1 MIRSLFNYFMAPY
14 RDKDFLL
21 QQKARNLL
29 ILTLA
34 TLILIPVVI
43 FYAVVLTGNRTPE
56 LLIPS
61 VFAFFFNLFS
71 LIIFRKGYFPLF
83 AHSIVIMLNALL
95 WIIIFL
101 DRSEPLARGDSI
113 IYIYII
119 LTFTPLIVLARR
131 RIIFF
136 YYAANIAIFLI
147 FMFFSDFRNMV
158 SESAFNDYVS
168 DITVGMIF
176 SYFISFQ
183 IFNIHK
189 KAVTRANE
197 AAAKNR
203 ETNIVLEKTVSMLTS
218 IIESPPT
225 IAIYSIDRHY
235 NLTAFNNNFRN
246 VVRRLYGIEAGINKN
261 LLDLIGPEVFSRARE
276 QIEKAM
282 EGKQLTIIQ
291 EIRRN
296 DMTRVYEF
304 MLNPIIDSSRSVT
317 GLTVFMME
325 ITERKKSEEA
335 LLKASKIE
343 SLGIFAGGIAHDFN
357 NLLMAIMG
365 GISLAKY
372 DLDSGSP
379 GFSILTDAENASLRA
394 RELTQ
399 QLLTF
404 SRGGDPVKKVASI
417 SELIRST
424 SKFVL
429 HGSNVKCTYRIAEDL
444 SNAYV
449 DAGQIG
455 QVIQNVVINARQA
468 MPGGGELT
476 IRAENCGA
484 IPGES
489 GEWPAGYIRISITDQ
504 GPGIPEETIGKI
516 FDPFFTTKT
525 DGNGLGLAVSHSI
538 VEKHGGMIKAGPGS
552 DGGTVIDIYLPAT
565 GEEVDDI
572 SPLKKAPASFKGL
585 VLLMD
590 DDEIVRETAT
600 NMLLRLGLDVR
611 VAKEGCEA
619 LEIYG
624 RHLNSAAPVDLVI
637 LDLTV
642 PGGMSGIETIA
653 RLREMDPG
661 VRALVSSGYSNDRIM
676 ANYSEYGFI
685 DIITKP
691 YRMKDIQE
699 ILRKYLGSS

>member
-1 MIRSLFNYFMAPY
+1 MIRQLFNYFMAPY
-14 RDKDFLL
+14 GDKDFLL
-21 QQKARNLL
+21 QQKALNLL

-34 TLILIPVVI
+34 TLILIPIVI
-43 FYAVVLTGNRTPE
+43 IYSVVLSGNRTPE

-71 LIIFRKGYFPLF
+71 LVIFRKGHFYLF
-83 AHSIVIMLNALL
+83 AHSIVAMLNVLL
-95 WIIIFL
+95 WIIVFL

-113 IYIYII
+113 IYIYIL
-119 LTFTPLIVLARR
+119 LTFTPLIVLTRR
-131 RIIFF
+131 RMIFF
-136 YYAANIAIFLI
+136 YYAANIAVFLI
-147 FMFFSDFRNMV
+147 FVFFSDFRTTV
-158 SESAFNDYVS
+158 SASAFNDYVS
-168 DITVGMIF
+168 DITVGMFF

-189 KAVTRANE
+189 KAVSKANE
-197 AAAKNR
+197 EAEKNR
-203 ETNIVLEKTVSMLTS
+203 ETNIVLEKTVSMLSS
-218 IIESPPT
+218 IIESPPN
-225 IAIYSIDRHY
+225 IAIYSIDHHY
-235 NLTAFNNNFRN
+235 NLTAFNNNFKN
-246 VVRRLYGIEAGINKN
+246 LSQRLYGTEAGINRN
-261 LLDLIGPEVFSRARE
+261 LRDLIGADVFSRARE
-276 QIEKAM
+276 HIEIAM
-282 EGKQLTIIQ
+282 EGKQLTIVQ

-296 DMTRVYEF
+296 DTVHFYEF
-304 MLNPIIDSSRSVT
+304 MLNPIIDSSQSVM

-372 DLDSGSP
+372 DLDPGSP

-404 SRGGDPVKKVASI
+404 SRGGDPIKKVASI

-429 HGSNVKCTYRIAEDL
+429 HGSNVKCIYRIAGDL
-444 SNAYV
+444 RNAYV

-468 MPGGGELT
+468 MPGGGELM
-476 IRAENCGA
+476 ILAENSQE

-489 GEWPAGYIRISITDQ
+489 RERSDGYIRISVIDQ
-504 GPGIPEETIGKI
+504 GPGIPEDTIGKI

-525 DGNGLGLAVSHSI
+525 DGNGLGLAVSYSI
-538 VEKHGGMIKAGPGS
+538 VEKHGGRIKAGRGS
-552 DGGTVIDIYLPAT
+552 TGGTSIDIYLPAT

-572 SPLKKAPASFKGL
+572 SPNKRAPSTFKGL

-590 DDEIVRETAT
+590 DDDIVRETAM
-600 NMLLRLGLDVR
+600 NMLLRLGLDVL
-611 VAKEGCEA
+611 VAKEGGET

-624 RHLNSAAPVDLVI
+624 RHMNSAAPVDLVI

-642 PGGMSGIETIA
+642 PGGMNGIETIE
-653 RLREMDPG
+653 RLRQMDPC
-661 VRALVSSGYSNDRIM
+661 VRALVSSGYSNDQIM

-699 ILRKYLGSS
+699 VLRKYLASS